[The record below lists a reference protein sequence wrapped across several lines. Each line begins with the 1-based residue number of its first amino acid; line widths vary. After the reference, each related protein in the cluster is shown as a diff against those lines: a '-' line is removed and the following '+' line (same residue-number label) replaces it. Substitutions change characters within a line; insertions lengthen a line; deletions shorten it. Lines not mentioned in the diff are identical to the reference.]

1 MSFISNLTVLVT
13 GVSHWAGAAG
23 FTTTHRPR
31 SARVKT
37 RVEAIHVML
46 ASKDASLARKALVDC
61 AGAAIVRC
69 CPTLTGHKVTLEIHF
84 PQGQGDAV
92 IRRIISSLPHGE
104 IGGVVACTSTCHT
117 LHSVARCTEAHQGV
131 TL

>member
-1 MSFISNLTVLVT
+1 
-13 GVSHWAGAAG
+13 
-23 FTTTHRPR
+23 
-31 SARVKT
+31 VKT
-37 RVEAIHVML
+37 RIEAIHVVI

-69 CPTLTGHKVTLEIHF
+69 CPTLTGHKVTLEIRF
-84 PQGQGDAV
+84 PEGQRDSV

-104 IGGVVACTSTCHT
+104 IGGVVNCTSTCQKLRSLPRRPET
-117 LHSVARCTEAHQGV
+117 RRGV